1 MNIKWLGHSC
11 FLLTSE
17 NGTRILTD
25 PFDDTVGYPLPDVEA
40 DIVTVS
46 HDHFDHNHTAVVKN
60 DFVLVN
66 KAGEHLFKDIKI
78 KGVSTFHDN
87 ANGAE
92 RGINIIFNISVD
104 GINVCH
110 CGDIGHTLTQQH
122 AHEIGRVDV
131 LLLPVGGVFTVDAD
145 GAYEIMRVLKPKVTI
160 PMHFKTDSLTFS
172 VDGVNKFLTLAG
184 GGEMAGKQEIKV
196 TSENLDSLSDVI
208 VLNYK

>member
-160 PMHFKTDSLTFS
+160 PMHFKTPEVTLPIDPVDNFIEKIGMGEHVDSNTIEVSQDNL
-172 VDGVNKFLTLAG
+172 
-184 GGEMAGKQEIKV
+184 GENMRV
-196 TSENLDSLSDVI
+196 L
-208 VLNYK
+208 VLNYQ